1 MMRVWMLHYR
11 KRLLMLHRV
20 VVVREAIRRILLGR
34 IVSIRTCMS
43 EILVVI
49 IGYVLVLVLVL
60 IHWGYK

>member
-1 MMRVWMLHYR
+1 MLHYR
-11 KRLLMLHRV
+11 KRLLVLHRV

-34 IVSIRTCMS
+34 IVCIRTCMS

-49 IGYVLVLVLVL
+49 IGYVLLLVLVL